1 MQSRNGSKQDM
12 YHWISTQKI
21 PMMQFG
27 AKEQLV
33 GDKSLIVE
41 SRDIGWNTKVTQKRQ
56 RED

>member
-12 YHWISTQKI
+12 YHCICTHKS

-27 AKEQLV
+27 AKERLV
-33 GDKSLIVE
+33 GEKSLMAKFQ
-41 SRDIGWNTKVTQKRQ
+41 DIGWNTKATQKRQ